1 MEFPTY
7 DGEVSLMSWLKRC
20 ALFFNAQHTTEP
32 EKVGIASFHL
42 VGDAQLWYGQ
52 YKDVYGPPPWH
63 RFTELVHTQ
72 FGPPSRSNALG
83 ELILLK
89 CTSLVA
95 DFNKPYNALLGRA
108 LRLPAAQQVMIYN
121 TTLQEPITLNVE
133 MWRSTS
139 LLEAMSLACSCER
152 QENWIPPAPEPAVR
166 AANGLLLDADVLPA
180 PAHLP
185 RGVAAA

>member
-1 MEFPTY
+1 MAPAFTAL
-7 DGEVSLMSWLKRC
+7 VNTRC
-20 ALFFNAQHTTEP
+20 
-32 EKVGIASFHL
+32 
-42 VGDAQLWYGQ
+42 
-52 YKDVYGPPPWH
+52 
-63 RFTELVHTQ
+63 
-72 FGPPSRSNALG
+72 GPPSCSNTLG
-83 ELILLK
+83 KLISLK
-89 CTSLVA
+89 CKCLVA